1 MSAAAGTFAYEEPG
15 KIPSVV
21 LAVLVHLLLAV
32 FLFFGVH
39 WQSHEPEAVTV
50 ELWNSLPAPAA
61 AKVEPAPEIKPA
73 PAREPQV
80 EPKPEPKVEIKP
92 EPKVVEKV
100 VEPKKPDIAVE
111 KKKEIKKAPPKKPPP
126 KPSFNFTKEMR
137 AQAERET
144 AALKQQQEKARL
156 ADQAQREAAASA
168 AATANA
174 AYVAKLKGKIK
185 SNIVL
190 PPDIPGNPEAIFDV
204 VQLPTGEVMSVK
216 LRKSSGFQAYDAAVE
231 RAIYKSSPLP
241 KPDRPDQFQRDLA
254 ITFRPLD

>member
-1 MSAAAGTFAYEEPG
+1 MSAAAATFAYEEPG
-15 KIPSVV
+15 KIPSAV

-39 WQSHEPEAVTV
+39 WQSHEPEVVTV
-50 ELWNSLPAPAA
+50 ELWNSLPAPAT
-61 AKVEPAPEIKPA
+61 AKVEPAPEVKPA
-73 PAREPQV
+73 PVPEPQV

-111 KKKEIKKAPPKKPPP
+111 KKKEVKKALPKKPPP
-126 KPSFNFTKEMR
+126 KPNFNFTKEIR

-144 AALKQQQEKARL
+144 TALKQQQEKARL
-156 ADQAQREAAASA
+156 AAQAQSEAAESA

-174 AYVAKLKGKIK
+174 AYVGKLKGKIK

-231 RAIYKSSPLP
+231 RAILKSSPLP
-241 KPDRPDQFQRDLA
+241 KPDRPEQFRRDLA
-254 ITFRPLD
+254 ITFKPLE

>member
-15 KIPSVV
+15 KIPSAV

-73 PAREPQV
+73 PVPEPQV

-92 EPKVVEKV
+92 EPKVIEKV

-126 KPSFNFTKEMR
+126 KPEP
-137 AQAERET
+137 QPH
-144 AALKQQQEKARL
+144 ARKC
-156 ADQAQREAAASA
+156 ARRPSA
-168 AATANA
+168 
-174 AYVAKLKGKIK
+174 
-185 SNIVL
+185 
-190 PPDIPGNPEAIFDV
+190 
-204 VQLPTGEVMSVK
+204 
-216 LRKSSGFQAYDAAVE
+216 R
-231 RAIYKSSPLP
+231 R
-241 KPDRPDQFQRDLA
+241 RR
-254 ITFRPLD
+254 

>member
-15 KIPSVV
+15 KIPSAV

-61 AKVEPAPEIKPA
+61 AKVEPTPEIKPA
-73 PAREPQV
+73 PAPEPQV

-100 VEPKKPDIAVE
+100 VEPKKPDIVVE
-111 KKKEIKKAPPKKPPP
+111 KKKEVKKAQPKKPPP
-126 KPSFNFTKEMR
+126 KLNLDLHKDIN
-137 AQAERET
+137 AQANRDLIEAR
-144 AALKQQQEKARL
+144 KNSEKARIL
-156 ADQAQREAAASA
+156 AEANREAGAS
-168 AATANA
+168 TASTAYA

-204 VQLPTGEVMSVK
+204 VQLPTGEVMSVT

-231 RAIYKSSPLP
+231 RAIYKSTPLP
-241 KPDRPDQFQRDLA
+241 KPDRPDQFQRNLE
-254 ITFRPLD
+254 IKFRPQE